1 MRSISIVLTESR
13 LIVFFANLVS
23 LSLAVTLLKGI
34 TLTTTYISFIL
45 VAMLPYFVG
54 CALIPIVYIGKR
66 LNLTDE
72 DFRVV
77 LLSWFVKLCKQFVS
91 SDARKRQS
99 NHAFVVIRAMLL
111 LYNSATIWITADRAI

>member
-1 MRSISIVLTESR
+1 MALRRERIELLGRRNVENQIETTTTIQVEEWVITMRSISIVLTESR

-77 LLSWFVKLCKQFVS
+77 LLSWFVKLCK
-91 SDARKRQS
+91 
-99 NHAFVVIRAMLL
+99 
-111 LYNSATIWITADRAI
+111 